1 VTDRDGTDWDVA
13 VVGGG
18 IAGLTAARTAVAHGL
33 RVTAFDQ
40 LAPGGQLINLGEV
53 AHYPGLPDKV
63 TGPDL
68 AGSLLEAAMTAG
80 VEIGYGEVTGL
91 TAGTP
96 LTLETADGTQ
106 TARAVVVATGLTPG
120 RLDVPGA
127 EAWAGRGL
135 SECASCDGPL
145 FAGQRV
151 VVVGD
156 DEWTALEAAELAA
169 LAAHVS
175 VLVPGEPRWSAGAAQ
190 RLSALGGVEVRVDVH
205 VSGLAG
211 DGVLTGVTLADGGE
225 VAATGVFA
233 YTGKTPRSAFLDAAF
248 GSTAL
253 SRSVS
258 GSIDGDPATAVP
270 GLFVA
275 GDVRTG
281 STPYLVGAAADGL
294 RAGLAAAAFL
304 TR

>member
-53 AHYPGLPDKV
+53 AHYPGLPYKV

-258 GSIDGDPATAVP
+258 GCIDGDPATAVP

>member
-1 VTDRDGTDWDVA
+1 VTDRDGTDGSVADWDVA
-13 VVGGG
+13 VVGAG
-18 IAGLTAARTAVAHGL
+18 IAGLTAAQTSAAHGL
-33 RVTAFDQ
+33 RVTALDQ
-40 LAPGGQLINLGEV
+40 LAPGGQLINLGELV
-53 AHYPGLPDKV
+53 HYPGLPGKT

-80 VEIGYGEVTGL
+80 VEIGYAEVTRVTG
-91 TAGTP
+91 GVP
-96 LTLETADGTQ
+96 
-106 TARAVVVATGLTPG
+106 RAVVVATGLTPG
-120 RLDVPGA
+120 RVEVPGA
-127 EAWAGRGL
+127 KAWAGRGL

-156 DEWTALEAAELAA
+156 DEWAALEAAELAA
-169 LAAHVS
+169 FAAHVT
-175 VLVPGEPRWSAGAAQ
+175 VLVPGEPRWSAGATQ
-190 RLSALGGVEVRVDVH
+190 RLSARAGVEVRVDAQVT
-205 VSGLAG
+205 GLAG
-211 DGVLTGVTLADGGE
+211 DGSLTGVTLAGGGDVE
-225 VAATGVFA
+225 ATGVFA
-233 YTGKTPRSAFLDAAF
+233 YTGKAARSAFLDAAF
-248 GSTAL
+248 DSTAL
-253 SRSVS
+253 HRSAS

>member
-18 IAGLTAARTAVAHGL
+18 IAGLTAARTAVAQGL

-53 AHYPGLPDKV
+53 AHYPGLPEKV

-127 EAWAGRGL
+127 EAWAGRGV

-151 VVVGD
+151 VVVGN

-169 LAAHVS
+169 LAAHVT

-233 YTGKTPRSAFLDAAF
+233 YTGKAPRSAFLDAAF

-253 SRSVS
+253 SRSAS

>member
-1 VTDRDGTDWDVA
+1 VADWDVA
-13 VVGGG
+13 VVGAG
-18 IAGLTAARTAVAHGL
+18 IAGLTAAQTAATHGL

-53 AHYPGLPDKV
+53 AHYPGLQGKT

-80 VEIGYGEVTGL
+80 VEIGYAEVTGV
-91 TAGTP
+91 TGGVP
-96 LTLETADGTQ
+96 LTLETADGSQ

-156 DEWTALEAAELAA
+156 DEWAALEAAELAA
-169 LAAHVS
+169 LAAHVT
-175 VLVPGEPRWSAGAAQ
+175 VLVPGEPRWSPAAAQ
-190 RLSALGGVEVRVDVH
+190 RLSALAGVEIRIEAQVT
-205 VSGLAG
+205 GLAG
-211 DGVLTGVTLADGGE
+211 DGALTGVTLADGGD

-233 YTGKTPRSAFLDAAF
+233 YTGKAPRSAFLDAAF
-248 GSTAL
+248 DSAAL
-253 SRSVS
+253 PRSAS
-258 GSIDGDPATAVP
+258 GSIDGDPATPVP

-294 RAGLAAAAFL
+294 RAGLAATEFL
-304 TR
+304 SR